1 MGTPWYVAPSLLFV
15 AALAQASLFPSLG
28 FLWVRPDLV
37 LQIVVIWSLLRGL
50 REALPWGFAGG
61 LLLDVFSGAPFGTA
75 ALALVL
81 VAFCCS
87 IGQVSAFRS
96 NPLLPIVAVFWASV
110 LYSLIFLFLLRT
122 HEVPVEWLSTLR
134 LLVVPN
140 AILNTVV
147 APLTY
152 WLVSRIE
159 RRTRS
164 TVAVDW

>member
-1 MGTPWYVAPSLLFV
+1 MGTPWWVAPPLLFG
-15 AALAQASLFPSLG
+15 AALCQASFFPALG
-28 FLWVRPDLV
+28 QVAVRPDLV
-37 LQIVVIWSLLRGL
+37 LQMVVMWAVLRGW
-50 REALPWGFAGG
+50 REALPWGFVGG
-61 LLLDVFSGAPFGTA
+61 LILDLLSGAPFGTA

-87 IGQVSAFRS
+87 VGGVSAFRD
-96 NPLLPIVAVFWASV
+96 NPLLPVVTVFWASV
-110 LYSLIFLFLLRT
+110 LYGLLFLFLLRT
-122 HEVPVEWLSTLR
+122 HEVPVPWISVIR
-134 LLVVPN
+134 QVVVPT
-140 AILNTVV
+140 AIVNTLL